1 MNIKPT
7 LLILHK
13 SIAHIID
20 MHT

>member
-7 LLILHK
+7 LLILQK